1 MMKGFAKTAVKAR
14 KTEKVSILLGKRA
27 FEYWS
32 TAKDSWDI
40 EDGVYEIIVGAS
52 VAEEKLS
59 AKVKIENGVLRLL

>member
-1 MMKGFAKTAVKAR
+1 M
-14 KTEKVSILLGKRA
+14 LGKRA